1 MKVDSKNS
9 TKIISIIMI
18 IITLIVCAPFYVSF
32 VYSVKTNQDITF
44 TRLAWPKIM
53 HWANYTQAIEMSNF
67 FKALYNTIITTVP
80 TVIIVTLF
88 SIMAAYV
95 IARNNTKGYNRLYLF
110 LVGAIV
116 IPFQAIMLPLY
127 INLKNWGMLNTVEG
141 FVLVKSG
148 SLIAITI
155 LLVTGFVKTVPYE
168 LEEAATIDGAT
179 YPYVF
184 FKIVVPLLKPIIL
197 TSLIINA
204 VYTWND
210 FQIALVILQKDY
222 ARTLPLTQFFFFSE
236 HSIQLNL
243 AFAAFNL
250 SMIPLLIVYL
260 IFQKY
265 IVEGI
270 TSGAVKG

>member
-1 MKVDSKNS
+1 MKIQKSN
-9 TKIISIIMI
+9 KILTAIMI
-18 IITLIVCAPFYVSF
+18 IITLLMCAPFYIAF
-32 VYSVKTNQDITF
+32 VYSVKTNQEITF
-44 TRLAWPKIM
+44 THLAWPKVFHWNNFVDAIIM
-53 HWANYTQAIEMSNF
+53 SDF
-67 FKALYNTIITTVP
+67 FNALYNTVMTTVP
-80 TVIIVTLF
+80 TVIIVTMC

-110 LVGAIV
+110 IVGAIV

-127 INLKNWGMLNTVEG
+127 INLKNWGLLNTIEG

-155 LLVTGFVKTVPYE
+155 LLVTGFVKTVPYD
-168 LEEAATIDGAT
+168 LEEAATIDGAS
-179 YPYVF
+179 YPGVF
-184 FKIVVPLLKPIIL
+184 FKIVLPLLRPIVL
-197 TSLIINA
+197 TSLVINA

-210 FQIALVILQKDY
+210 FQIALVVLQKDF

-243 AFAAFNL
+243 AFAAFTL
-250 SMIPLLIVYL
+250 SMIPLLALYL
-260 IFQKY
+260 VFQQY
-265 IVEGI
+265 IVGGI